1 MTRHHQP
8 ARDALRLANG
18 TRWRALARLAAILL
32 AGACWIALLYQ
43 VPTRHSVDIG
53 GYDAAYVQG
62 FHDPQIARYTQEP
75 PAYLAGSDG
84 SARWSRDRSY
94 LLFPQAGLPARLTL
108 RLRGWRAQG
117 SPPRVKLLLNGREQL
132 AEFTASRAWQEHSVT
147 INGGLRKAS
156 DVVIEIQSTT
166 TTLPDGRRV
175 GVLLDSASYRVQ
187 PTASGLIVPYPTQ
200 VAYGALLALLLW
212 LATGGSLART
222 LGGALLV
229 GLAFLLLCRLQPP
242 YPYPLRWLLPG
253 IAALLAA
260 LLALRH
266 LPALLLRRPAL
277 ADGLALAGIA
287 AWTGWLLR
295 QARQHVT
302 LSVPGVENDFRVFAT
317 RTDSL
322 AHVLQADSFY
332 NLGYPLLLWL
342 VQPLTQ
348 GNAFLAARLLAALS
362 GALLLL
368 AGWWLARTLLRE
380 QADYQNIGALLAL
393 LLLACSPLVVQYALY
408 VGSDMPFAALVV
420 LALAA
425 AGTSNTRQ
433 SAWPILLA
441 GCAAG
446 AAFLVRHLGLGLLP
460 WGVGYCLLR
469 GWQQRGTRTARPLLA
484 LPLLFACG
492 FLLVALPQLL
502 VNTWQTG
509 EPLYNHQAKN
519 VWLAVYGDID
529 WSRWHEVPNSIG
541 LSDIVLR
548 DPARFLGNWWRNVQG
563 FLGSGAEDTSEF
575 GRALQ
580 LRLLAW
586 PANWLAIVGL
596 LGWLWLA
603 ARQLRALLQGTAP
616 QGDALR
622 LALLAW
628 AALYVLA
635 VCLAFILPRFFL
647 PLAPIYAA
655 AAAWAV
661 GKLTV
666 HIAAPVARLR
676 WQLAAL
682 LLLLALLSGSIGIGT
697 RSVLQ
702 QQPAAE
708 VDTVRLT
715 LERLQPGERV
725 LTRLPAEVPLAKYS
739 ALAHLVIPWQQAAQQ
754 DEQAT
759 LAQAQRAGAAYL
771 LWHSSYGPPPLPEST
786 LVGSAGHFL
795 LYQLD
800 TPPGS
805 SGPR

>member
-1 MTRHHQP
+1 VT
-8 ARDALRLANG
+8 
-18 TRWRALARLAAILL
+18 
-32 AGACWIALLYQ
+32 
-43 VPTRHSVDIG
+43 
-53 GYDAAYVQG
+53 
-62 FHDPQIARYTQEP
+62 
-75 PAYLAGSDG
+75 
-84 SARWSRDRSY
+84 
-94 LLFPQAGLPARLTL
+94 
-108 RLRGWRAQG
+108 
-117 SPPRVKLLLNGREQL
+117 LLLNGREQL
-132 AEFTASRAWQEHSVT
+132 AEFPASHTWQEHSVAIT
-147 INGGLRKAS
+147 GGLRKAS
-156 DVVIEIQSTT
+156 DIVIEIQSTT
-166 TTLPDGRRV
+166 TTLDDGRRV

-187 PTASGLIVPYPTQ
+187 PTTSGLILPYPTQ

-212 LATGGSLART
+212 FATGRSLART
-222 LGGALLV
+222 LGGTLLV
-229 GLAFLLLCRLQPP
+229 GVAFLLLCRLQPP

-253 IAALLAA
+253 IAALLGA

-287 AWTGWLLR
+287 TWTGWLLL

-348 GNAFLAARLLAALS
+348 GNAFLAARLVAALS

-380 QADYQNIGALLAL
+380 QPDYQHIGALLAL
-393 LLLACSPLVVQYALY
+393 LLLACSPLVVQYTLY
-408 VGSDMPFAALVV
+408 VGSDMPFAALVALA

-425 AGTSNTRQ
+425 AGTSTPRQ
-433 SAWPILLA
+433 SAWPVLLA
-441 GCAAG
+441 GGAAG

-460 WGVGYCLLR
+460 WGLAYCLLC
-469 GWQQRGTRTARPLLA
+469 GWQQRGRQAARPLLS

-541 LSDIVLR
+541 LHEIVLR
-548 DPARFLGNWWRNVQG
+548 DPARFLGNWWRNLQG
-563 FLGSGAEDTSEF
+563 FTGSGAEDTSEF

-603 ARQLRALLQGTAP
+603 LRQPRASLQGTAP
-616 QGDALR
+616 HGAALR
-622 LALLAW
+622 LGLLAW

-635 VCLAFILPRFFL
+635 VCMAFILPRFFL

-661 GKLTV
+661 GRLTA
-666 HIAAPVARLR
+666 HIAAPAARLR
-676 WQLAAL
+676 WQVAA
-682 LLLLALLSGSIGIGT
+682 LLLLALLAGGIGTGT

-708 VDTVRLT
+708 VATVRLT

-739 ALAHLVIPWQQAAQQ
+739 ALAHRVIPWQQAAHQ

-759 LAQAQRAGAAYL
+759 LARAQQAGAAYL
-771 LWHSSYGPPPLPEST
+771 LWHTSYGPPPLPESA
-786 LVGSAGHFL
+786 LVGSAGNFL
-795 LYQLD
+795 LYRLD
-800 TPPGS
+800 TPL
-805 SGPR
+805 